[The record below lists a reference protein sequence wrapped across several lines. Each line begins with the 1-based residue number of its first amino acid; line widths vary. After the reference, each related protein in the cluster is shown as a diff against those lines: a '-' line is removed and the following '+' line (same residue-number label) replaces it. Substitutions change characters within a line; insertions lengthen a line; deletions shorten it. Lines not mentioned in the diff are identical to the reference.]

1 MNRGQP
7 KPEDLEF
14 GRKKKF
20 SALASNVLDRNLT
33 TNMEVQSGSQ
43 VPHQLVSEPFAF
55 ALAVHQVKSE
65 MAKD

>member
-43 VPHQLVSEPFAF
+43 VPRQLVSEL